1 MKSFAQHCTIAMR
14 EGPVSYTGVMLD
26 KTSHESLLARMRGH
40 IPSGWKTFAHH
51 MTVHMGPAKD
61 RGDVGRSVSLV
72 ANAWAA
78 DDKTVTVRVSGY
90 PSKNKTPH
98 ITVAVNTGAGAK
110 PKDSN
115 LHTNWTSMPPLRL
128 TGTVG
133 EA

>member
-1 MKSFAQHCTIAMR
+1 MRSFTEHLSEA
-14 EGPVSYTGVMLD
+14 PVSYTGVMLD
-26 KTSHESLLARMRGH
+26 SSSHDALLARMREH
-40 IPSGWKTFAHH
+40 IPSGWKTYAHH
-51 MTVHMGPAKD
+51 MTAHMGAAKD
-61 RGDVGRSVSLV
+61 RGEIGKKVTLV
-72 ANAWAA
+72 ADAWAA

-115 LHTNWTSMPPLRL
+115 LHTQWTVMPSLRL